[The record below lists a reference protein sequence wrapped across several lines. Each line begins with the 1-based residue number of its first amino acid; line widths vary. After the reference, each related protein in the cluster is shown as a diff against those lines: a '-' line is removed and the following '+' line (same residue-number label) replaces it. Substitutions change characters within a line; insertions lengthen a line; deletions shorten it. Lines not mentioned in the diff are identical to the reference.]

1 MGLLRKVF
9 EPGVSKEDCSIQLQ
23 KQVNSLGQKEAN
35 VVGERKIARAGRC
48 NVIGRKCGLV
58 QARIDSFLNLSG
70 NQVVEVGRLP
80 KRKRGKV
87 GDNKTDS
94 TKKKQKK

>member
-1 MGLLRKVF
+1 MWWEG
-9 EPGVSKEDCSIQLQ
+9 
-23 KQVNSLGQKEAN
+23 
-35 VVGERKIARAGRC
+35 RKIAKAGRG

-87 GDNKTDS
+87 GDSN
-94 TKKKQKK
+94 KKKQKK